1 MFSLLHNRMAFV
13 VVVAAFMALSHQ
25 RAGAVTVTLFHNN
38 DGESKLL
45 AASNGSGGAANYVGL
60 LNQLR
65 SSATTDTTLTLSSG
79 DNFLA
84 GTAFNASLQ
93 NGVFYDAIALNAI
106 QYDAIALGNHDF
118 DFGPQV
124 LANFINS
131 PAWTDPTPPTYLS
144 SNVDFTGEPALQ
156 ALVNSGRIAA
166 STIVEKQVGPNTE
179 RFGIVGA
186 VTPTIKSISS
196 PGNVVINDVLSSVQ
210 SEVDS
215 LISQGVNKII
225 LVSHLQNIQ
234 EELNLIP
241 QLRGVDVVIAGGGDN
256 LLANAGTPLLPGE
269 IPVQFPYPVV
279 QNDADNKQVLV
290 VTTTGEYR
298 YIGKLEVN
306 FDAAGN
312 ASLLGGGPVRVLAA
326 DGITPD
332 AFVQQNVVAPVQA
345 SIASLA
351 ANVVTTSEVPLDGR
365 RDSVRNFET
374 NLGNLATDALLWQAN
389 ELAASFGVAPAT
401 IALQNGGGIRNNNVI
416 PAGNIT
422 ELDTFNILPFANF
435 VSIVEGVTPQ
445 TLKLLLENAVSEL
458 PGGGRFAQIAGFNFV
473 YDPKGTPMIIND
485 QTLAITQQGNRI
497 IDVLLEDG
505 TAIIRGGQIVPN
517 APTINIATIDF
528 LARGGDE
535 YPFGGLPFTTLGVT
549 YQQALF
555 NFLTFLD
562 QTGGITA
569 AAYPVGGESRIT
581 TVVPEPTSAVLLLI
595 GCAGLLSRRR
605 NVA

>member
-1 MFSLLHNRMAFV
+1 MLSLLRNRLLFIAA
-13 VVVAAFMALSHQ
+13 VAVALTLGVQS
-25 RAGAVTVTLFHNN
+25 AGAVTVTLFHNN
-38 DGESKLL
+38 DGESRLL
-45 AASNGSGGAANYVGL
+45 PAANGSGGAANYVGL

-93 NGVFYDAIALNAI
+93 NGVFYDAVALNAI

-131 PAWTDPTPPTYLS
+131 PAWTDPTPPAYLS
-144 SNVDFTGEPALQ
+144 SNLEFGGEPALQ
-156 ALVNSGRIAA
+156 ALVNSGRIASSA
-166 STIVEKQVGPNTE
+166 IIEKQVGADTE

-196 PGNVVINDVLSSVQ
+196 PGNVVVNDVLASVQ

-215 LISQGVNKII
+215 LIAQGVNKII

-241 QLRGVDVVIAGGGDN
+241 QLRGVDIVIAGGGDN
-256 LLANAGTPLLPGE
+256 LLANPGDPLVPGE
-269 IPVQFPYPVV
+269 GAIQFPYPVTRL
-279 QNDADNKQVLV
+279 DADSKPVLV

-298 YIGKLEVN
+298 YIGKLEVD

-312 ASLLGGGPVRVLAA
+312 ATLLGGGPVRVLAS

-332 AFVQQNVVAPVQA
+332 AFVQQNAVQPVID

-351 ANVVTTSEVPLDGR
+351 ANIVTTSEVPLDGR

-389 ELAASFGVAPAT
+389 ELAATFGVGVAT
-401 IALQNGGGIRNNNVI
+401 IALQNGGGIRNNNII
-416 PAGNIT
+416 PAGDLT
-422 ELDTFNILPFANF
+422 ELNTFNTLPFANF

-445 TLKLLLENAVSEL
+445 TPPRRRSSCSWKTPSPNCPA
-458 PGGGRFAQIAGFNFV
+458 AAGS
-473 YDPKGTPMIIND
+473 PRSQASSSSTTPM
-485 QTLAITQQGNRI
+485 AF
-497 IDVLLEDG
+497 
-505 TAIIRGGQIVPN
+505 P
-517 APTINIATIDF
+517 
-528 LARGGDE
+528 
-535 YPFGGLPFTTLGVT
+535 
-549 YQQALF
+549 
-555 NFLTFLD
+555 
-562 QTGGITA
+562 
-569 AAYPVGGESRIT
+569 
-581 TVVPEPTSAVLLLI
+581 
-595 GCAGLLSRRR
+595 
-605 NVA
+605 